1 MKTNKKNSSFKLKYI
16 AVCCGLTFGQS
27 AIAQENN
34 NSDNNENNEQ
44 AVLEVIVVT
53 SQKRV
58 QTIYELP
65 ISVSA
70 MSSEEIESRGISNLI
85 DAQYAVSG
93 LTLSDFGPGQQRA
106 QMRGVGTAGGSTG
119 LATVGFYLDE
129 MPINIGAGAGIDMR
143 LIDMERVEILRGPQP
158 TLYGEGSMGGTIR
171 YITASPELDELYGEI
186 NGKFQSVAD
195 GESANTFNGILNVP
209 LVDDVLGVRLVAARE
224 ELPGWIDSTITGKS
238 DVNNAV
244 IETLRA
250 KVLYT
255 PTEDLSFSLLM
266 LHQEQKQDS
275 QNFGDQESRT
285 TSTPFPALNN
295 ESYDL
300 VNFVADYSY
309 GDHNLV
315 ATVGYLER
323 ETETSFDLTEFTA
336 GFASAPPPFGFGL
349 PSGSIT
355 SAGLVQ
361 NTASKLWTYELR
373 LASDLNGPFNYNLG
387 AYYRKPEAT
396 SAASTVTAPLNLT
409 EVLGFDLFGGNS
421 LQESEGWAVYGDATY
436 EVSDALEF
444 GIGVRYFEDER
455 KQTALPGEER
465 VAVYDTV
472 NPRFS
477 ILYSLSPTGSI
488 FVNAAKGFRSGG
500 FNTLRP
506 GFDVP
511 NDFGS
516 EELWSYE
523 IGTKQALFDDH
534 VRIEA
539 SLYFND
545 WDDIQAPSPGF
556 PFPVFTNSGK
566 ASGPGLDLT
575 LEAILTDKLSLSATY
590 GYTDMEYDVDSADR
604 LKGDPLDLV
613 AENTYSVALDYT
625 EEVFDNGLLTAR
637 IDFMH
642 TSGFSISLRGLPGT
656 VDQSSD
662 SDERDV
668 INLRLTLDFDKCQV
682 SAFVNNVTDDDGTLY
697 PVFGSILEPALSM
710 PRTIGV
716 QGKYR
721 F

>member
-1 MKTNKKNSSFKLKYI
+1 MITKNLHLSFKLRYL

-27 AIAQENN
+27 AIAQDNN
-34 NSDNNENNEQ
+34 NPDNNEDNEQ
-44 AVLEVIVVT
+44 AVIEVIEVT

-70 MSSEEIESRGISNLI
+70 MSSEDIESRGISNLI

-171 YITASPELDELYGEI
+171 YITASPELDEFSGEI
-186 NGKFQSVAD
+186 NGKYQSVSD
-195 GESANTFNGILNVP
+195 GESAKTFNGIVNVP
-209 LVDDVLGVRLVAARE
+209 LIEDVLGVRLVAARE

-255 PTEDLSFSLLM
+255 PTDDLSFSLLM
-266 LHQEQKQDS
+266 LHQDQEQDS

-295 ESYDL
+295 QSYDL
-300 VNFVADYSY
+300 VNFVADYSF
-309 GDHNLV
+309 GNHSVV
-315 ATVGYLER
+315 ASVGYLE
-323 ETETSFDLTEFTA
+323 TENQTSFDLTAFTA
-336 GFASAPPPFGFGL
+336 GYASAPAPFGFGL
-349 PSGSIT
+349 PVGSIT
-355 SAGLVQ
+355 SAGLI
-361 NTASKLWTYELR
+361 AEGESKLWTYELR
-373 LASDLNGPFNYNLG
+373 LTSNLDGPFNYNLG
-387 AYYRKPEAT
+387 AYYRKPENT
-396 SAASTVTAPLNLT
+396 SVSSTVTAPLNLT
-409 EVLGFDLFGGNS
+409 EVLGFDLFGGS
-421 LQESEGWAVYGDATY
+421 AQGESEGWAVYGDATY
-436 EVSDALEF
+436 DVSDALEL
-444 GIGVRYFEDER
+444 GIGVRYFED
-455 KQTALPGEER
+455 KISATALPGEER
-465 VAVYDTV
+465 VADFDTV

-477 ILYSLSPTGSI
+477 ILYRLSSTSSI
-488 FVNAAKGFRSGG
+488 FANAAKGFRSGG

-506 GFDVP
+506 GFDIP
-511 NDFGS
+511 NDFGP
-516 EELWSYE
+516 EQLWSYE
-523 IGTKQALFDDH
+523 IGTKQSLFDH
-534 VRIEA
+534 QVRIEA
-539 SLYFND
+539 SLYFNE
-545 WDDIQAPSPGF
+545 WDDIQAPAPGF
-556 PFPVFTNSGK
+556 PFPVFSNSGK
-566 ASGPGLDLT
+566 ASGPGVDLT
-575 LEAILTDKLSLSATY
+575 LEAILTDELSLSATY
-590 GYTDMEYDVDSADR
+590 GYTDMEYDVDSPDR

-613 AENTYSVALDYT
+613 AENTYSIALDYSK
-625 EEVFDNGLLTAR
+625 EVFDDALLTAR
-637 IDFMH
+637 VDFMH
-642 TSGFSISLRGLPGT
+642 TSGFAISLRGIPGA
-656 VDQSSD
+656 VGQSSE

-668 INLRLTLDFDKCQV
+668 INLRLTLDFDKYQV

-697 PVFGSILEPALSM
+697 PVFGSILEPALST